1 MYMRL
6 NIDLNIEMNFMPAT
20 DSRVFMFGHVD
31 VYEIE
36 YRFEYRNEYRVG
48 SRFGF
53 FFMYGL
59 MVGVGDRI

>member
-1 MYMRL
+1 M
-6 NIDLNIEMNFMPAT
+6 NIEMNFMPAV
-20 DSRVFMFGHVD
+20 DSRFFMYGHVD